1 MIGWIAKTD
10 FYLMQNYATLKKVY
24 KVTFSVAQLC
34 HRKSDFINLFK
45 MMMKKK
51 TTVSK
56 KAAMSNQLTKNIA
69 QQTIDPRVY

>member
-34 HRKSDFINLFK
+34 HRKSDFLTFFK
-45 MMMKKK
+45 
-51 TTVSK
+51 
-56 KAAMSNQLTKNIA
+56 
-69 QQTIDPRVY
+69 